1 MDYTEHLGQE
11 ILDELER
18 SLLTRSRARL
28 RRALRLAGEFLIEQ
42 RLDLAPGG
50 QDKAICV
57 RISAKLNAVKFAPSF
72 NWM

>member
-1 MDYTEHLGQE
+1 MDYAEQLGQE

-18 SLLTRSRARL
+18 SLLTRSRPRM
-28 RRALRLAGEFLIEQ
+28 RRALRLAGAFLIEQ
-42 RLDLAPGG
+42 RLALISGG
-50 QDKAICV
+50 QDSLICT